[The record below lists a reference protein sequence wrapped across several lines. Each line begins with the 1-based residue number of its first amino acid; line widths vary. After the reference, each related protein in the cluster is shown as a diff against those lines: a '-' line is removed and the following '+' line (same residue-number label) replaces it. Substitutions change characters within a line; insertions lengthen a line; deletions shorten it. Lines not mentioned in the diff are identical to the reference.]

1 MSSDPVQIFRA
12 EREQYIREMNS
23 DDEFKAVTQDWF
35 LRSVAHRYSYNFSW
49 MGRPIIQ
56 YPQDMMAMQEIIWS
70 VRPDLIIET
79 GVAHGGS
86 LIYYSSLMEMMGI
99 AGKVLGIDID
109 IRAHNRKAI
118 VEHPMATRIE
128 LIEGSSVDDEIVA
141 RVRDI
146 ASRHRRILVCLD
158 FNHSHDHV
166 LEEMRAYAP
175 LVTKDSYLVVFD
187 TVIEEMPA
195 CWFTDRPWDKGNNPK
210 TAMAA
215 YLASTDRFVVDS
227 GIDSRLLISVAP
239 GGYLRCIKD

>member
-1 MSSDPVQIFRA
+1 MSTDPVQVFRA
-12 EREQYIREMNS
+12 ERELYIREMNS
-23 DDEFKAVTQDWF
+23 DDTFRATTRDWF
-35 LRSVAHRYSYNFSW
+35 LKSVGHRYSYNFSW

-109 IRAHNRKAI
+109 VRAHNRKAI
-118 VEHPMATRIE
+118 AEHPMATRIE
-128 LIEGSSVDDEIVA
+128 LIEGSSIDAEIVA

-146 ASRHRRILVCLD
+146 AGRHRRILVCLD
-158 FNHSHDHV
+158 SNHTHDHV
-166 LEEMRAYAP
+166 LAEMRAYAP

-187 TVIEEMPA
+187 TVIEDMPA
-195 CWFTDRPWDKGNNPK
+195 GWFTDRPWDKGNNPR

-215 YLASTDRFVVDS
+215 YLAHT
-227 GIDSRLLISVAP
+227 
-239 GGYLRCIKD
+239 